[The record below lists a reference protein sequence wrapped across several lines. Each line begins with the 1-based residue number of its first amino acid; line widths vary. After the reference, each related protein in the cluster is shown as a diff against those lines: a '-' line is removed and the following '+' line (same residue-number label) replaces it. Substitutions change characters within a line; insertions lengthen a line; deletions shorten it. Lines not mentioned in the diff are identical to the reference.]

1 MKLQTKLRGYLLLL
15 IFSSFLF
22 CTSYQK
28 NQTGKLK
35 IIVSYCKYDNKDL
48 FIKKATIY
56 KDGTEFKKIDFEY
69 SQDNVISNLPFG
81 KYTIKY
87 KSIFNILES
96 IDFVIYE
103 QKEKEITLCVDKI
116 NYSDNKNIL
125 LLDKLK
131 IGESLDFLFISKGC
145 FDIHRGKLTI
155 TRNSTKKYKATINNF
170 EFDITDRQYQSIR
183 EFEIEL
189 HCNHASDC
197 STVDTYKVINKNSLE
212 SYSIEDGSCRWR
224 GFDNLIEKLNIKE
237 KLLHQNDE
245 I

>member
-1 MKLQTKLRGYLLLL
+1 MKLQIKLRGYLLLL
-15 IFSSFLF
+15 IFSSFLH

-35 IIVSYCKYDNKDL
+35 ITLSYCKYDNKDL
-48 FIKKATIY
+48 FLKKATIY
-56 KDGTEFKKIDFEY
+56 KGKTEFKEVDFEHRENY
-69 SQDNVISNLPFG
+69 IIPKLPFG

-96 IDFVIYE
+96 INFVIND
-103 QKEKEITLCVDKI
+103 QKEKQVTLCVDKI
-116 NYSDNKNIL
+116 NYSDNKNTL
-125 LLDKLK
+125 LLDELK
-131 IGESLDFLFISKGC
+131 TGESLEFLFTSVGC
-145 FDIHRGKLTI
+145 FDMHQGKLTI
-155 TRNSTKKYKATINNF
+155 TRIDTKKYKATINGF
-170 EFDITDRQYQSIR
+170 EFVVTDEQYRSIR

-189 HCNHASDC
+189 RCNHTSDC
-197 STVDTYKVINKNSLE
+197 TTVDTYKVINKNSLK
-212 SYSIEDGSCRWR
+212 SYSIKDGSCRWR